1 MGEEG
6 LDARE
11 SQGLIKGD
19 QSQVEQQ
26 FGDRQT
32 ASTDGGDYAG
42 QNLDKS
48 SNTFIFQLFGGNTP
62 SSASPQSMETLVQ
75 ILSQVMD
82 GQTVKRIYQESL
94 PPDSYISR
102 PEASDVGDMVAQLQE
117 FRRLQLFLRQ
127 LATHADIPESIR
139 KQLESFGEQ
148 LREPETPSQPA
159 ALVDVSSCL
168 QSYLQV
174 VLRPDLS
181 SKGLVVNAWL
191 IPDETVLDP
200 AKRYQPLDLD
210 DSQKGAS
217 CQIGEVPIILNQ
229 FLNQALSYLAGRRY
243 ELTIEVFLPLEH
255 LCTGVDAW
263 ELADLFFEEDTYL
276 VGTKYQVIVRSQER
290 LDPRYLA
297 SRLNQW
303 YENWDRVKACLS
315 EVPRVEDFE
324 HLSQLNA
331 CDWKQLGNR
340 LKQKLGLK
348 MTCGLVT
355 THQKDLF
362 TCILRT
368 ALPIAIWPRTDLAV
382 LGQETALDQL
392 VTAGPLFKLLAA
404 IRQKR
409 EDADCA
415 SCPTAHIGSHLA
427 VLWED
432 PNRLTP
438 DALAQLRPPGQ

>member
-1 MGEEG
+1 MGDEN
-6 LDARE
+6 LDARK
-11 SQGLIKGD
+11 SQGLIAGE
-19 QSQVEQQ
+19 QAQVEQQ

-32 ASTDGGDYAG
+32 AQIEGGGDYAG
-42 QNLDKS
+42 RNIDKR
-48 SNTFIFQLFGGNTP
+48 TFINIFLGSEV
-62 SSASPQSMETLVQ
+62 SSPISSQSMQTLVE
-75 ILSQVMD
+75 ILEQVTD
-82 GQTVKRIYQESL
+82 GQTVKRTYQESL
-94 PPDSYISR
+94 PPDSYVSR
-102 PEASDVGDMVAQLQE
+102 PEVSDVGDMVAQLQE
-117 FRRLQLFLRQ
+117 FRRLKPFLRQ
-127 LATHADIPESIR
+127 LATNTDVPESIR
-139 KQLESFGEQ
+139 KQIKSFGEQ
-148 LREPETPSQPA
+148 LGEPEMPSQPA
-159 ALVDVSSCL
+159 ALVDNSSCL

-181 SKGLVVNAWL
+181 SSGLVVNTWL

-217 CQIGEVPIILNQ
+217 CQIQEVPIILNQ

-263 ELADLFFEEDTYL
+263 ELEDLFFEEDTYL

-290 LDPRYLA
+290 LDPRYLY

-303 YENWDRVKACLS
+303 HRNWDRVKACLS
-315 EVPRVEDFE
+315 EVPQVDDFE
-324 HLSQLNA
+324 HLTQLN

-362 TCILRT
+362 TCILKT
-368 ALPIAIWPRTDLAV
+368 ALPIAIWPRTDLASV
-382 LGQETALDQL
+382 GQEAALDQL

-415 SCPTAHIGSHLA
+415 SCPTTHIGSHLA